1 MNLDKLPLQKSDIKK
16 IQGMPWKVRLIFVE
30 NLKSKFDINWN
41 LLDLIIILFVLAST
55 TKLFTV
61 VINSALS

>member
-16 IQGMPWKVRLIFVE
+16 ILGMRWKVRIIFVE
-30 NLKSKFDINWN
+30 NLKSNFDIKSN
-41 LLDLIIILFVLAST
+41 LFDLIIVLFVLAST

-61 VINSALS
+61 VINPAS